1 MGFARAQ
8 EVQGTRARVK
18 RRSADRA
25 GWRGI
30 VAGRW
35 SAAVHG
41 GVRPLRFV
49 GRGLWIALLLVAHG
63 LWWFLGWLALLVSF
77 RGKAA
82 RQVWFGAR
90 LAALL
95 VGLGATFVKVGQ
107 IMSTR
112 PDLFPPHIIG
122 ALTRLQDDVG
132 AFAWRH
138 VERAFVDDFGKR
150 PDELFARFDRTPV
163 ASASV
168 AQVHRA
174 ALPDGTAVAVKVRR
188 PGLPS
193 LVAFDLAVMRAAAR
207 VIALVPS
214 VRLLAPVESVD
225 EFGRSIRAQID
236 LSIEAG
242 NNARFARNFASDPE
256 VGFPTLHPA
265 LCSPQILTMGF
276 VEGAKVL
283 DAPRAQGADPTRL
296 AKIGF
301 RTLLQMVFADGFVH
315 ADLHPGNILVDA
327 DGRVILLDLGLTAE
341 LDERARRAFAQSFA
355 SWATGDGKTMAK
367 LMAEFS
373 PSAAVRDYP
382 AYEADVIAF
391 VQRYLGKP
399 LGEVQVSTVALDM
412 MNILR
417 THRVRVNAT
426 YTMCNVAIAVTEGI
440 GKQLDPSLDLMQQAL
455 PFFATLKSAGRL

>member
-1 MGFARAQ
+1 MRA
-8 EVQGTRARVK
+8 
-18 RRSADRA
+18 
-25 GWRGI
+25 
-30 VAGRW
+30 
-35 SAAVHG
+35 
-41 GVRPLRFV
+41 LRFA
-49 GRGLWIALLLVAHG
+49 GRGLWIALLLLGHG
-63 LWWFLGWLALLVSF
+63 LLWFVGWLLLLVSF

-82 RQVWFGAR
+82 RQAWFAGR

-95 VGLGATFVKVGQ
+95 IGLGATFVKVGQ

-112 PDLFPPHIIG
+112 PDLFPPHVIR

-138 VERAFVDDFGKR
+138 VERAFVEDLGKP

-168 AQVHRA
+168 AQVHKA
-174 ALPDGTAVAVKVRR
+174 ELADGTAVAVKVRR
-188 PGLPS
+188 PGLPE
-193 LVAFDLAVMRAAAR
+193 LVAFDLTVMRWIAHL
-207 VIALVPS
+207 VALVPS
-214 VRLLAPVESVD
+214 ARLLAPVESVD
-225 EFGRSIRAQID
+225 EFGRAIRAQID

-242 NNARFARNFASDPE
+242 NNARFTRNFASDPDL
-256 VGFPTLHPA
+256 GFPRLHPA
-265 LCSPQILTMGF
+265 LCSPRILTMDF
-276 VEGAKVL
+276 IVGAKVL
-283 DAPRAQGADPTRL
+283 DAPRAQGADATRL

-315 ADLHPGNILVDA
+315 ADLHPGNILVDR
-327 DGRVILLDLGLTAE
+327 DGKVVLLDLGLTAE
-341 LDERARRAFAQSFA
+341 LDEHARRAFAMSFA
-355 SWATGDGKTMAK
+355 AWASGDGKTMAK

-373 PSAAVRDYP
+373 PSAKVRDYP

-391 VQRYLGKP
+391 VGRYLGKP

-417 THRVRVNAT
+417 THKVRVNAT

-440 GKQLDPSLDLMQQAL
+440 GKQLDPGLDLMREAL
-455 PFFATLKSAGRL
+455 PFFATLKAAGRL